1 MATPIQ
7 KLKAGQ
13 IMNGGLHRLTYDE
26 QGKEFVL
33 QGKNAKGE
41 NYERRYKNGHVAVRT
56 YNIAMGYI

>member
-1 MATPIQ
+1 
-7 KLKAGQ
+7 
-13 IMNGGLHRLTYDE
+13 MNGGLHRLTYDE